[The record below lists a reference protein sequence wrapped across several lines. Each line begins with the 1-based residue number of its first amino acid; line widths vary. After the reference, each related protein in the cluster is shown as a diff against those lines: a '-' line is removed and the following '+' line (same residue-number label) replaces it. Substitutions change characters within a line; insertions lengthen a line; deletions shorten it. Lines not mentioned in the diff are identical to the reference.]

1 MPIILLIQLLSASR
15 KLARPFFQGTNPLW
29 NVSLCLSTLCLVSG
43 TQIYGQDVL
52 VAAASDLA
60 PLVSELQ
67 SSQSVKLRFSI
78 GSSGQLARQIE
89 NGAPFDI
96 FLSADE
102 ALIKGSPHYRAET
115 VSVYALGRVA
125 LWSKSGGFKRLED
138 LRRAKRI
145 AVANPVHAPYGRAA
159 REVLEKAGLW
169 KELGPKAVL
178 AESVRQAMQ
187 FAETGNVDAVL
198 TSWSLVHD
206 KGGILLDGL
215 ELRQTAA
222 LTKSAKNAAGAQLF
236 LDFLLSDAGRAI
248 LARHGLESPP
258 APRQK
263 R

>member
-1 MPIILLIQLLSASR
+1 M
-15 KLARPFFQGTNPLW
+15 
-29 NVSLCLSTLCLVSG
+29 STLCLVSG
-43 TQIYGQDVL
+43 TQIFAQDVL

-96 FLSADE
+96 FLSADDG
-102 ALIKGSPHYRAET
+102 LINGSPNFRAET
-115 VSVYALGRVA
+115 VRVYALGRVA

-145 AVANPVHAPYGRAA
+145 AIANPAHAPYGRAA
-159 REVLEKAGLW
+159 REILDKAGLW
-169 KELGPKAVL
+169 AALSSRIVF

-187 FAETGNVDAVL
+187 YAETGNVDAVL

-206 KGGILLDGL
+206 RGGVLLDGA
-215 ELRQTAA
+215 ELRQAA
-222 LTKSAKNAAGAQLF
+222 AVTKSAKNAEAAQKF
-236 LDFLLSDAGRAI
+236 LDFLQSEAGRTI
-248 LARHGLESPP
+248 LARHGLTPS
-258 APRQK
+258 RN